1 MRKLTIR
8 DAVATLLV
16 AAVLIPFV
24 GYSIH
29 GSMPFVQDP
38 RGMAGVGLV
47 GGLLALVA
55 FGRKALGAGAFERLM
70 VGLAVIT
77 AGFAIAALVAET
89 SWVLLV
95 PMVAGIVL
103 LWALALAHD
112 AGYLAPQRLHQHS

>member
-8 DAVATLLV
+8 DAAATLLV
-16 AAVLIPFV
+16 AAVLIPFI
-24 GYSIH
+24 GYSVR

-38 RGMAGVGLV
+38 RGMAGVGLA

-55 FGRKALGAGAFERLM
+55 FGRRAFGTGRFEQIM
-70 VGLAVIT
+70 VCLAVIT

-95 PMVAGIVL
+95 PMVAGIVIV
-103 LWALALAHD
+103 WALALAHD
-112 AGYLAPQRLHQHS
+112 AGYLAPQRLHQHN